1 MEERGTFPVILTTKK
16 QINKKYKREFP
27 TKEEVT
33 AFTELKI
40 KEVKNEKRVG
50 EKWTSLKKI
59 KRTWKQIK
67 KEKPKNIRTT

>member
-1 MEERGTFPVILTTKK
+1 MEERGIFPVILTTKK

-33 AFTELKI
+33 AFTELEI

-50 EKWTSLKKI
+50 E
-59 KRTWKQIK
+59 R
-67 KEKPKNIRTT
+67 

>member
-50 EKWTSLKKI
+50 EK
-59 KRTWKQIK
+59 
-67 KEKPKNIRTT
+67 